1 MQERSI
7 ESEGYERN
15 NEGPEKQ
22 EEGHVRRKTLKHGKE
37 IIKEK
42 TEME

>member
-22 EEGHVRRKTLKHGKE
+22 EEHGKE